1 MADGVNI
8 IDSAIGKNYALYNG
22 DSTEI
27 LTGIPSDSID
37 FIIYSPPFRSLYSY
51 SNSERDL
58 GNCESA
64 EEFDLHFGFIAKEL
78 LRVLKPGRLMSVH
91 CMNLPTSK
99 EKDGYIGISDFRG
112 DLIRMFTTMNGG
124 QMAGQFHLSQ

>member
-37 FIIYSPPFRSLYSY
+37 FIIYSPPF
-51 SNSERDL
+51 
-58 GNCESA
+58 
-64 EEFDLHFGFIAKEL
+64 
-78 LRVLKPGRLMSVH
+78 
-91 CMNLPTSK
+91 
-99 EKDGYIGISDFRG
+99 
-112 DLIRMFTTMNGG
+112 
-124 QMAGQFHLSQ
+124 